1 MEVIKKTKVFCVNF
15 HFSSKDC
22 SGSVSGFSYFAGIMG
37 FASGLTLI
45 PMLVLLVAFIFG
57 SVLARRGEKTWR
69 TMLMLVGS
77 ITQVAGIVA
86 YIVGVVVMISSYSGF
101 GGSSSSSG
109 IANSMT
115 VMMVI
120 MGISGLLILAG
131 MVCFAIG
138 FVTYC
143 ARAGAAGKRADEL
156 EEMLGHLQ
164 QRVAEQDQI

>member
-1 MEVIKKTKVFCVNF
+1 
-15 HFSSKDC
+15 
-22 SGSVSGFSYFAGIMG
+22 MG

-77 ITQVAGIVA
+77 ITQAAGIVA

-120 MGISGLLILAG
+120 SGLLILGG